1 MNMDK
6 MRDFRRARSGF
17 VLPVLAGLLL
27 SACMDTKSLDWDLR
41 NNGGATSGAV
51 EQATGARPTADA
63 QGVISY
69 PGYQVV
75 VARRGDTVAQT
86 DSLAAVPPDPAVPL
100 EILGPMNCPRRRRWL
115 LKNGVCLSSSRL
127 DRIA

>member
-1 MNMDK
+1 MNMDQL
-6 MRDFRRARSGF
+6 REFRAARSGF

-69 PGYQVV
+69 PGY
-75 VARRGDTVAQT
+75 
-86 DSLAAVPPDPAVPL
+86 
-100 EILGPMNCPRRRRWL
+100 
-115 LKNGVCLSSSRL
+115 
-127 DRIA
+127 